1 MIADLS
7 PIFEALKAGSR
18 TGSMP
23 VLFVGHGNPM
33 NAIQDTVFST
43 VWDALGPRLPRPDA
57 ILCVSAH
64 WLTPGETR
72 VSVTARPKTIHDFS
86 GFPYPLF
93 EQRYPAP
100 GAPGIARQ
108 VLDMV
113 DARRIVADD
122 EWGLDHGAWSVL
134 GRLFP
139 AADIPVFQ
147 LSLDYRLALRDHYQ
161 MARQL
166 KPLREQGVLIMGSGN
181 LVHNLRAM
189 RIDGPPYDWAVT
201 FDSKMAEFIDRGED
215 AAVVNFQNLGES
227 AKNAHPTWDH
237 FLPLIYALAQRDEAD
252 RVHFFNAGFDLASIS
267 MRSVILCK

>member
-1 MIADLS
+1 
-7 PIFEALKAGSR
+7 
-18 TGSMP
+18 MP

-43 VWDALGPRLPRPDA
+43 VWDALGPRMPRPEA

-64 WLTPGETR
+64 WLTPGKTR
-72 VSVTARPKTIHDFS
+72 VSVTAQPQTIHDFN
-86 GFPYPLF
+86 GFPYQLF

-113 DARRIVADD
+113 AARRIIADD

-237 FLPLIYALAQRDEAD
+237 FLPLIYALAQRDETD